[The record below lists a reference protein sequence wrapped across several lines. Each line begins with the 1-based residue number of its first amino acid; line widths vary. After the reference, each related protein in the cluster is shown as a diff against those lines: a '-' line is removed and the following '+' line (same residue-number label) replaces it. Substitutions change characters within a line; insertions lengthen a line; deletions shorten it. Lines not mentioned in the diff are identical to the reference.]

1 MKYLINAFYLIA
13 GLMVFTSCE
22 KVISLDLPEGNQ
34 LIYADAW
41 ISDSVGVHTI
51 RLLESVNYQSQSQ
64 PKPIEDAVVRVTDL
78 TLGTTYNFNYA
89 NGSYLFDAGAGKS
102 IGFIG
107 HRYRL
112 EINYA
117 GEQFV
122 AEDLLPRK
130 ITIDSLTL
138 EFKEGNGDYEKE
150 GYYAEFH
157 ARDLPGAVDY
167 YWIRTYRNGSLN
179 TYLNDMLSI
188 DASFY
193 PEVSDGFPFIP
204 PFREGITS
212 GEKPYQKG
220 DEVKVIV
227 RSVSSNSYVFV
238 EQMLKQIT
246 NGGLFSEVLQNIP
259 SNISNTNSTSKK
271 KIYGWFGTVSETSAS
286 LLVP

>member
-1 MKYLINAFYLIA
+1 MI
-13 GLMVFTSCE
+13 FTSCE
-22 KVISLDLPEGNQ
+22 KVITLDLPEGKQ

-41 ISDSVGVHTI
+41 ITDSPGVHTI
-51 RLLESVNYQSQSQ
+51 RLLESVNYQSQAQ
-64 PKPIEDAVVRVTDL
+64 PRPVTDATVRVTDL
-78 TLGTTYNFNYA
+78 TANATYDFNYVDGA
-89 NGSYLFDAGAGKS
+89 YQYDAGAAQS
-102 IGFIG
+102 IGVTG

-112 EINYA
+112 EINYE

-138 EFKEGNGDYEKE
+138 EFKEGEGDFEKQ

-157 ARDLPGAVDY
+157 ARDAPGAVDH

-204 PFREGITS
+204 PFREGVTS
-212 GEKPYQKG
+212 GENPYQKG
-220 DEVKVIV
+220 DEVKVV
-227 RSVSSNSYVFV
+227 LRTVSPNSYVFV

-259 SNISNTNSTSKK
+259 SNISNTTNGGTRKV
-271 KIYGWFGTVSETSAS
+271 YGWFGAVGETSATVR
-286 LLVP
+286 VP